1 MRPFEAYQRWTA
13 ASSYSP
19 AVLTSLKTDPALIEK
34 QRCWFDVP
42 SDWPAAEC
50 GTLHVPEDHL
60 QPGPRM
66 IQLPFVVFRSS
77 DPTPDG
83 VPVVVA
89 GGGGPGSPI
98 GIIRRAD
105 RQLNRS
111 VWEDVASM
119 SVYGGRDLILID
131 NRGVGSSVPQL
142 DCPEVEDVLLKLIQT
157 GATETEELI
166 AYRAGIAEC
175 RQRLTETEG
184 IDISKYNV
192 VQAAHDLEALRR
204 GFGVDSLNLYGVSYG
219 TRVAMVYA
227 REFPTTTRAMVLD
240 SVDPPQIEFYEEIPT
255 MNWRAFERVFQ
266 MCTDDERCRTQFGDD
281 LQNRFETFLENQ
293 DGRFIELTM
302 TNPITLKP
310 MQTKVSSGVIVSSLY
325 SLLYAETD
333 IPRIP
338 LITYTM
344 MKDSFDYLGEIVRE
358 EYVGASSASRFDEG
372 AYASY
377 NCYDEVPFNDTG
389 RALREAEKYPI
400 QKFACWG
407 RPRPADSMRGWR
419 TRLTIVTSEVPGST
433 PMIRAERFERQKSSC
448 ATAPQSA
455 GKRPT
460 SRCPPRAFAR
470 SPSGRRT
477 ARWYPTRSATI
488 RFMNRGATM
497 ADIAMCDA
505 WNVPAGEPV
514 EAAPVRTSV
523 PTLLLSGALD
533 PVTPPEWAAD
543 SKQYLSH
550 SYHIVWPGIGHGILS
565 ASYCAD
571 EVARV
576 FLDNPDRDPS
586 ETSCIDDPQAPIQF
600 IMN

>member
-1 MRPFEAYQRWTA
+1 MPTE
-13 ASSYSP
+13 
-19 AVLTSLKTDPALIEK
+19 
-34 QRCWFDVP
+34 
-42 SDWPAAEC
+42 
-50 GTLHVPEDHL
+50 
-60 QPGPRM
+60 PG
-66 IQLPFVVFRSS
+66 LLS
-77 DPTPDG
+77 
-83 VPVVVA
+83 
-89 GGGGPGSPI
+89 
-98 GIIRRAD
+98 
-105 RQLNRS
+105 
-111 VWEDVASM
+111 
-119 SVYGGRDLILID
+119 
-131 NRGVGSSVPQL
+131 VGS
-142 DCPEVEDVLLKLIQT
+142 
-157 GATETEELI
+157 G
-166 AYRAGIAEC
+166 
-175 RQRLTETEG
+175 LTETEG

-338 LITYTM
+338 LIMYTM
-344 MKDSFDYLGEIVRE
+344 MNDSFDYLGEIVRE

-400 QKFACWG
+400 QK
-407 RPRPADSMRGWR
+407 
-419 TRLTIVTSEVPGST
+419 
-433 PMIRAERFERQKSSC
+433 
-448 ATAPQSA
+448 
-455 GKRPT
+455 
-460 SRCPPRAFAR
+460 
-470 SPSGRRT
+470 
-477 ARWYPTRSATI
+477 
-488 RFMNRGATM
+488 FMNRGATM